1 MFDGVTHTQDTAFE
15 AGALSCLHH
24 SHSVVVCSQRV
35 LSHFKTVKI
44 KWITGV
50 PGVKISAKGI

>member
-1 MFDGVTHTQDTAFE
+1 MFGGVTHTQDAAFE

-35 LSHFKTVKI
+35 LSHFETVKI
-44 KWITGV
+44 KFKYLHTPSRDTNG
-50 PGVKISAKGI
+50 